1 MERSECAEILTKLA
15 NTKITS
21 IMRYPIKIQDVLKND
36 IIYKTLTSNKEFLKE
51 NFCRFERKYCASDY
65 NDISAYAYFK
75 KDKIVFVEYDE
86 TYEKKG
92 ILKCAEYSAKP
103 LNY

>member
-1 MERSECAEILTKLA
+1 MNKHVE
-15 NTKITS
+15 
-21 IMRYPIKIQDVLKND
+21 RYPIKIQDVLKND
-36 IIYKTLTSNKEFLKE
+36 IFYKTLTSNKEFLKDS
-51 NFCRFERKYCASDY
+51 FCRFERKYCAREYD
-65 NDISAYAYFK
+65 DISAYAYFK
-75 KDKIVFVEYDE
+75 KNKIVFVEYDE

>member
-1 MERSECAEILTKLA
+1 
-15 NTKITS
+15 
-21 IMRYPIKIQDVLKND
+21 MRYPIRIQDVLKND
-36 IIYKTLTSNKEFLKE
+36 ILFKTLTSNKEYLKE

-103 LNY
+103 LNYKLT

>member
-1 MERSECAEILTKLA
+1 MKQ
-15 NTKITS
+15 KIYFT
-21 IMRYPIKIQDVLKND
+21 KND
-36 IIYKTLTSNKEFLKE
+36 CLHVFRLGKTSNKEYLKE
-51 NFCRFERKYCASDY
+51 NFCRFERKYCATDY
-65 NDISAYAYFK
+65 NDIGTYAYFK

-86 TYEKKG
+86 SYEKKG